1 MKGINRM
8 ASAQPLAG
16 IRVLEFGTFITGSYA
31 AGMLGDMGADVIKI
45 ERPPR
50 GDPMRAWD
58 ENDYSPY
65 FQAYNKS
72 KRSLI
77 LDLGSTQGVEACHRL
92 VKGADVLVHNFRP
105 GVAERLG
112 LGAEDMRRLNPA
124 LVYCQ
129 ISGFGTKGPYSRRPS
144 YNQVVQSL
152 SGLDSLL
159 IDSARPSP
167 VGPNFA
173 DTLTALF
180 ACYGI
185 LSAVVRRERTGEG
198 SLVEASMLASMLA
211 FLSADVQDYLV
222 NGTVPGPKSR
232 PQFSQ
237 SYMVATQDDRLLT
250 IHLSSPTK
258 FWTGLLRVIQREDL
272 AQDPRYMEWS
282 DRVKNYDLLQAELV
296 GEFRSKTRAEWL
308 ERLEAEDVPAA
319 PVLDLSE
326 ALDDPQAKL
335 MGLVAEVAPGQMG
348 VACPINIDNEQIV
361 GSAAPRIG
369 EHTLEIL
376 TELGYGPHDIEQMS
390 ASARTT

>member
-1 MKGINRM
+1 M
-8 ASAQPLAG
+8 ASALPLAG
-16 IRVLEFGTFITGSYA
+16 IRVLEFGTFITGPYA
-31 AGMLGDMGADVIKI
+31 ARMLGDMGADVIKI
-45 ERPPR
+45 ERPPG

-58 ENDYSPY
+58 DDNYSPY

-77 LDLGSTQGVEACHRL
+77 LDLGSSQGVEACHRL
-92 VKGADVLVHNFRP
+92 VKTADVLLHNFRP
-105 GVAERLG
+105 GVAERVG
-112 LGAEDMRRLNPA
+112 IGAEVVRSLNPS

-129 ISGFGTKGPYSRRPS
+129 ISGFGANGPYARRPS

-159 IDSARPSP
+159 IDSAQPSP

-185 LSAVVRRERTGEG
+185 LSALVKRERTGEG
-198 SLVEASMLASMLA
+198 SLVEASMLASTLA

-232 PQFSQ
+232 PRFSQ
-237 SYMVATQDDRLLT
+237 SYMVTTRDDRLLT

-258 FWTGLLRVIQREDL
+258 FWTGLLRVIQRPDL
-272 AQDPRYMEWS
+272 AEDPRFVEWS
-282 DRVKNYDLLQAELV
+282 DRVKNYDLLQAELA
-296 GEFRSKTRAEWL
+296 GEFRSRTRQEWL
-308 ERLEAEDVPAA
+308 DRLEAEDVPAA

-326 ALDDPQAKL
+326 ALDDPQTQL
-335 MGLVAEVAPGQMG
+335 MGIVEQEASARLG
-348 VACPINIDNEQIV
+348 VACPIDIDNEHIA
-361 GSAAPRIG
+361 GAAAPRIG
-369 EHTLEIL
+369 EHSQEIL
-376 TELGYGPHDIEQMS
+376 TGLGYGPDDVERLS
-390 ASARTT
+390 ASARAK